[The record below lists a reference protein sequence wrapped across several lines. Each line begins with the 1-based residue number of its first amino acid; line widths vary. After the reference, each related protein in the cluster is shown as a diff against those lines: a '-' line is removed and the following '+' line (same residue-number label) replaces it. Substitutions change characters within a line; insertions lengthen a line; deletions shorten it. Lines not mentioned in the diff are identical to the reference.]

1 MESKPTGWKW
11 LRLIAGILL
20 IITGV
25 ISGFLPII
33 QGWMLILAGL
43 ALIAPHYPPAE
54 KLLRR
59 LREKFR
65 KSEPPGG

>member
-1 MESKPTGWKW
+1 MESKPTAWKW
-11 LRLIAGILL
+11 LRLTAGVLL
-20 IITGV
+20 IIAGV

-43 ALIAPHYPPAE
+43 ALLAPHYPPADR
-54 KLLRR
+54 LLRR

-65 KSEPPGG
+65 KPEPPPG